1 MVFWDD
7 NEKIFV
13 ILSKTVPG
21 FVVDKGWTEEKY
33 EIKFLIEFCF
43 EKIDKKSC
51 FSRICWVDNQ
61 SIEWNV
67 FWTDFVIL

>member
-13 ILSKTVPG
+13 ILSKIIPG
-21 FVVDKGWTEEKY
+21 LVVHEGWTKEEN

-43 EKIDKKSC
+43 EKIHNKSC
-51 FSRICWVDNQ
+51 FS
-61 SIEWNV
+61 
-67 FWTDFVIL
+67 